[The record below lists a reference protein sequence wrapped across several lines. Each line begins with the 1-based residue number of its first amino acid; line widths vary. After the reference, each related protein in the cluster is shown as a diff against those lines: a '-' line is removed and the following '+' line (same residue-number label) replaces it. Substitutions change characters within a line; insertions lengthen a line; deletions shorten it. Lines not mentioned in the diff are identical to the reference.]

1 MNARKK
7 DDEELNQITESLSH
21 DTDTPPRPKGF
32 TRFLKPILI
41 TVLSVLCLLGGI
53 VLHKTPSREKEYTQ
67 PIVAYQPITKQNQLN
82 ILSKKVTE
90 QKTNTNLAIVKSVP
104 ATTPEKKEMGSLDN
118 TILTTGDTKS
128 ETQDIIQT
136 SSNETPVKTQQ
147 PIGFTLKEA
156 LDFKEHFLTEDSC
169 HTDYQKLLNL
179 SDKTKEVVDVLNDL
193 APYCLSN
200 QKPVKNLREAFLKD
214 KKEALIVYY
223 KENNPAWLAYLKA
236 IPASLIEIRKINP
249 QANKP
254 KDILYKAQN
263 EILSQNVSKAIEY
276 VTMLPLSMQRKM
288 NNFYRE
294 AAIYNRAKNSL
305 DQLILSFE
313 IKGE

>member
-1 MNARKK
+1 MSARKK
-7 DDEELNQITESLSH
+7 DDEELHQITESLSH

-32 TRFLKPILI
+32 VRLIKPILI
-41 TVLSVLCLLGGI
+41 TVLSVICLLGGI
-53 VLHKTPSREKEYTQ
+53 VLHKTNSFNKE
-67 PIVAYQPITKQNQLN
+67 
-82 ILSKKVTE
+82 
-90 QKTNTNLAIVKSVP
+90 
-104 ATTPEKKEMGSLDN
+104 
-118 TILTTGDTKS
+118 
-128 ETQDIIQT
+128 
-136 SSNETPVKTQQ
+136 PVKTTSYAPIKQKQLSLLTQQ
-147 PIGFTLKEA
+147 PIVEAKINNGIPTIKNEIAPTPVKEEKEVKPVIPEPNIVSVPTTETKEISQELEPKKTIDFTLKEA
-156 LDFKEHFLTEDSC
+156 IEFKEHFLTEDSC
-169 HTDYQKLLNL
+169 ATDYQKLLNL
-179 SDKTKEVVDVLNDL
+179 SYKTKEVYDVLNDL
-193 APYCLSN
+193 SPYCLSN

-223 KENNPAWLAYLKA
+223 KENNPKWLAYLKA

-249 QANKP
+249 DTNKP

-263 EILSQNVSKAIEY
+263 EILSQNVTKAIEY

-313 IKGE
+313 PKGE

>member
-1 MNARKK
+1 MNARRK

-53 VLHKTPSREKEYTQ
+53 VLHKTPSHEKEHTQ
-67 PIVAYQPITKQNQLN
+67 TTLTYQPISKPNQLN
-82 ILSKKVTE
+82 ILAKKGTE
-90 QKTNTNLAIVKSVP
+90 AQPTPNLAIVKPISI
-104 ATTPEKKEMGSLDN
+104 PEKKEIVTHDNASL
-118 TILTTGDTKS
+118 TINEQKS
-128 ETQDIIQT
+128 EATDVTQI

-147 PIGFTLKEA
+147 PFGFTLKEA

-214 KKEALIVYY
+214 KKEALVIYY

-249 QANKP
+249 TANKP

>member
-1 MNARKK
+1 MNARRK

-21 DTDTPPRPKGF
+21 DTDTPPRPRGF
-32 TRFLKPILI
+32 SRFLKPLLI
-41 TVLSVLCLLGGI
+41 MVLSVLCLLGGI
-53 VLHKTPSREKEYTQ
+53 ILHKTPSREKEYTKTTL
-67 PIVAYQPITKQNQLN
+67 AYQPITKQNQLN
-82 ILSKKVTE
+82 ILTKKTTE
-90 QKTNTNLAIVKSVP
+90 TKTNTNLAVVKPVLVP
-104 ATTPEKKEMGSLDN
+104 TVEKQEKETVTDITPS
-118 TILTTGDTKS
+118 IS
-128 ETQDIIQT
+128 ETKTEISETEQNKTTETIQ
-136 SSNETPVKTQQ
+136 PF
-147 PIGFTLKEA
+147 GFSLKEA
-156 LDFKEHFLTEDSC
+156 LEFKERFLTEDTC

-179 SDKTKEVVDVLNDL
+179 SNKTNEVMDVLNDL

-200 QKPVKNLREAFLKD
+200 QKPVENLREAFLKD

-223 KENNPAWLAYLKA
+223 KENNPTWLAYLKV

-249 QANKP
+249 RTNKP